1 MGCHRFHRVLSLY
14 NGRTCTILHPS
25 LGSTALEHVELLPHG
40 TLRDQITWC
49 QNTSRNF
56 ITAFHRIKHTKPLK
70 SYKYFLVFPHHEV
83 TLLLLVKQ
91 AVYIHSKVTVIP
103 PPRPSNSLRG
113 RKYVCRRVSRCEMV
127 TDIRDS
133 TFAEESETGK
143 RNYCCC
149 GVNPRDTASVA
160 LWLLCWRRW
169 WRWWQRRQKK
179 IHSRRQ
185 EWEKRKAVERK

>member
-1 MGCHRFHRVLSLY
+1 MSEHFQKFYNSFSSNKTHKTAEILQILSSLSAPR
-14 NGRTCTILHPS
+14 GHPPSARKTGSLHP
-25 LGSTALEHVELLPHG
+25 
-40 TLRDQITWC
+40 
-49 QNTSRNF
+49 F
-56 ITAFHRIKHTKPLK
+56 K
-70 SYKYFLVFPHHEV
+70 SYSNSP
-83 TLLLLVKQ
+83 
-91 AVYIHSKVTVIP
+91 P